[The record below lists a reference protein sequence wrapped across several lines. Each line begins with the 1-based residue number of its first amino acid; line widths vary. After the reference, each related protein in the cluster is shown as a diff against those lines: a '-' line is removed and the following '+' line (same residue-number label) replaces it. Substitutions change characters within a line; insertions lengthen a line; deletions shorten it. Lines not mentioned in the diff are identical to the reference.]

1 MVLLV
6 PFQIENCACYRQVF
20 SFPLE
25 HFKGLG
31 ITQKFFSIRLLFLL
45 LSPFLQIQIKWKL
58 NFNFRCF
65 IYRPHNS
72 KNNTSRVK
80 FSQRVITDG
89 CDFIFTI
96 NLTVIVCVYLFK
108 WILFF
113 LAYFL
118 SVFSFI
124 IIECSVFTPVKL
136 FFVVLMSRETRE
148 KSQLTQTQTDSKTKK
163 RNEINAY
170 EAIEKSI
177 FFC

>member
-1 MVLLV
+1 MVLLE

-25 HFKGLG
+25 HFKGFS

-72 KNNTSRVK
+72 KNNTSRVR

-96 NLTVIVCVYLFK
+96 NLTVIVCVSIYSSGFFSSLH
-108 WILFF
+108 IFF
-113 LAYFL
+113 LCFPSSSL
-118 SVFSFI
+118 SVQCSHQWNCFS
-124 IIECSVFTPVKL
+124 L
-136 FFVVLMSRETRE
+136 FWWAERRE
-148 KSQLTQTQTDSKTKK
+148 KKVNLLKLKLIQKQRREMK
-163 RNEINAY
+163 
-170 EAIEKSI
+170 
-177 FFC
+177 